1 MSRYKL
7 VLLSKKNSYPLTNDD
22 IQRNYQTTDDR
33 AGEKLA
39 RILSVNQT
47 TVGQWL
53 NGKKKPSYDNILAF
67 YTHFGITPNEFF
79 GIDED

>member
-33 AGEKLA
+33 AGFKPRKISADSQRQSNHRWTMAEREEKAL
-39 RILSVNQT
+39 L
-47 TVGQWL
+47 
-53 NGKKKPSYDNILAF
+53 
-67 YTHFGITPNEFF
+67 
-79 GIDED
+79 